1 MKTDIPAVEAT
12 IESPCIKVCKLDPAT
27 DLCTGCLR
35 SLAEIRAWRDAS
47 NDEKRAI
54 VAAAQQRRLGEL
66 AA

>member
-1 MKTDIPAVEAT
+1 MKTDIPAAEAS

-47 NDEKRAI
+47 NDEKQAI
-54 VAAAQQRRLGEL
+54 VAAAQQRRLGDL